1 MVDVLRRL
9 GVDSEE
15 YDSGRCGQPASEHE
29 FSEVAVKGDDYPLLG
44 CTQRKHLLVR
54 CSGAD
59 GQNGHHI
66 VSVRLQTADCLQW
79 NVLVSEEAGLTQG
92 RA

>member
-1 MVDVLRRL
+1 MDVLRRL
-9 GVDSEE
+9 GVDSEKH
-15 YDSGRCGQPASEHE
+15 DPGRRGQPASEHE

-44 CTQRKHLLVR
+44 YTQRKNLLIR

-59 GQNGHHI
+59 GKNGLQV
-66 VSVRLQTADCLQW
+66 VSVRLQTADCLKG
-79 NVLVSEEAGLTQG
+79 NVLVSEETGLTQG

>member
-1 MVDVLRRL
+1 MDVLRRL
-9 GVDSEE
+9 GVDSEKH
-15 YDSGRCGQPASEHE
+15 DPGRRGQPASEHE

-44 CTQRKHLLVR
+44 CTQRKHLLIR

-59 GQNGHHI
+59 GQNGHYV
-66 VSVRLQTADCLQW
+66 VSVRLQTADCLQG
-79 NVLVSEEAGLTQG
+79 NVFVSEETGLTQG